1 MEKLLFVVHTL
12 QVGGAEKVLL
22 NILKNID
29 KEKYDVT
36 VLALVD
42 DGIYVDKVKEI
53 EGVHYKYIF
62 KAYFKKSRT
71 NKQSRWYKI
80 SNNIM
85 GKIWKRYLKKMKY
98 SAKELYEKHVKE
110 EYDVEIAFLEGKV
123 SKFVSYSN
131 NPKSKK
137 IAWIHTDITN
147 STNSLFIDDKEEKE
161 CYGKFNKIVCVS
173 GQVKKK
179 FIEKTGRKK
188 NVIVQ
193 VNPMDSV
200 DIIKKSKS
208 KFDAKKEKGVPILCT
223 VGRLV
228 SVKGYDRLLEVHKR
242 IMDEGIRHR
251 IWIVGEGIEH
261 KKLQDYIR
269 KNRLEKS
276 VKLVG
281 YSSNP
286 YKYMKNADVFV
297 CASRVEGLSSVVL
310 EAAILGKVIVSTDC
324 PGTKDILGEDN
335 ENGLVVENS
344 TEGLY
349 AGIKEILTN
358 KDLRKKYQKNI
369 KTRGKMFDLKATM
382 EQIEN
387 IIDG

>member
-53 EGVHYKYIF
+53 DGVKYKYIF
-62 KAYFKKSRT
+62 KAFFKKSRS
-71 NKQSRWYKI
+71 NKKSKLYKL
-80 SNNIM
+80 SNKIM
-85 GKIWKRYLKKMKY
+85 GKIWKKYLKKMKFS
-98 SAKELYEKHVKE
+98 SAKLYEKYVDEK
-110 EYDVEIAFLEGKV
+110 YDVEIAFLEGKV

-131 NPKSKK
+131 NPDSKK

-147 STNSLFIDDKEEKE
+147 SHNSLFIDDNEEKE
-161 CYGKFNKIVCVS
+161 CYKRFDKIVCVS
-173 GQVKKK
+173 EEVKKK
-179 FIEKTGRKK
+179 FTQKIGRRK
-188 NVIVQ
+188 NVVVQ
-193 VNPMDSV
+193 VNPIDSS

-208 KFDAKKEKGVPILCT
+208 KFDAKKEKGVPIVCT

-228 SVKGYDRLLEVHKR
+228 NVKGYDRLLEVHKKL
-242 IMDEGIRHR
+242 MDEGIRHR
-251 IWIVGEGIEH
+251 IWIVGEGVERT
-261 KKLQDYIR
+261 KLQDYIR
-269 KNRLEKS
+269 KNKLDKS

-281 YSSNP
+281 FSSNP
-286 YKYMKNADVFV
+286 YKYIKNADIFV
-297 CASRVEGLSSVVL
+297 SSSRVEGLSSVVL
-310 EAAILGKVIVSTDC
+310 EATILGKVIVSTDC
-324 PGTKDILGEDN
+324 PGTKDILGSDN
-335 ENGLVVENS
+335 ECALVVENS

-349 AGIKEILTN
+349 KGLKEVLTN

-369 KTRGKMFDLKATM
+369 KTRSKMFDLSVTM
-382 EQIEN
+382 GQIES
-387 IIDG
+387 IIDD